1 MSSEEVWVWLLAY
14 IIGYQEKGSYIAKE
28 TICLNFKNFGL
39 FKMQIFQIK
48 GHFYFIML
56 HPLSDLCLSSFPNL
70 VVNTQRTRNAS
81 NIWLDAQE
89 VLNEYLINR
98 RV

>member
-39 FKMQIFQIK
+39 FKMQIFPILPGHSRQVARVWQSLEGTSIPNSK
-48 GHFYFIML
+48 GE
-56 HPLSDLCLSSFPNL
+56 
-70 VVNTQRTRNAS
+70 
-81 NIWLDAQE
+81 W
-89 VLNEYLINR
+89 
-98 RV
+98 